1 MFELRFNNSGH
12 FAFLVGTYITK
23 CSPLLADFKCS
34 GVEKFKCSVV
44 QAANDCGFWVIFWMV
59 LLAYGLGRYAEYGDP
74 TTFDE
79 YRKRVQCDLRRK
91 SLFYCVPF
99 QTVRQIQFS
108 RPPLLVLNLK
118 TPGGGL
124 GGLRRA
130 LERTALLD
138 WQGGEY
144 ELVAVLNHVMEET
157 HYTACVRYDQSWF
170 KCDDFPLAVAKV
182 SPPIAADTDY
192 ILFYVL
198 TSGSANSFG
207 TSALLSPSRISV
219 GVGSACMSSPVSTPV
234 RPAAFT
240 PDSAP
245 RARSF
250 NRPTVDS
257 RLLTP
262 FSSVNFSHLTA
273 PRLLR
278 NIGNSCFFNSIIQ
291 CLIACSRVAPN
302 RVHFRGLLF
311 DFMSAY
317 ASEVDLQEEQLINAL
332 YEDATKRT
340 PDDAHLLKPR
350 TSGKPGLSMHDA
362 HHFLQMLLVGDSP
375 LVDNTS
381 FSIESNSVV
390 RCSCGAMGSK
400 PCVSDI
406 CLFVNVD
413 GPTLAGQLDKLL
425 LEEPVVY
432 ACDQLGDKS
441 K

>member
-1 MFELRFNNSGH
+1 M
-12 FAFLVGTYITK
+12 
-23 CSPLLADFKCS
+23 P
-34 GVEKFKCSVV
+34 
-44 QAANDCGFWVIFWMV
+44 W
-59 LLAYGLGRYAEYGDP
+59 
-74 TTFDE
+74 
-79 YRKRVQCDLRRK
+79 
-91 SLFYCVPF
+91 
-99 QTVRQIQFS
+99 
-108 RPPLLVLNLK
+108 
-118 TPGGGL
+118 PGS
-124 GGLRRA
+124 
-130 LERTALLD
+130 TSALLSLIHLAWSSKFD
-138 WQGGEY
+138 
-144 ELVAVLNHVMEET
+144 LPRPR
-157 HYTACVRYDQSWF
+157 CVICFCPVDRT
-170 KCDDFPLAVAKV
+170 LAVVARV

-198 TSGSANSFG
+198 TAGPAKSFG

-219 GVGSACMSSPVSTPV
+219 GVGSGSMSSPVSTPV
-234 RPAAFT
+234 RPSAFT

-245 RARSF
+245 RARSV

-262 FSSVNFSHLTA
+262 FSSVDFSHLTA

-340 PDDAHLLKPR
+340 PYVAHLLKPR

-390 RCSCGAMGSK
+390 RCTCGAMGSK
-400 PCVSDI
+400 PESSDI

>member
-1 MFELRFNNSGH
+1 
-12 FAFLVGTYITK
+12 
-23 CSPLLADFKCS
+23 
-34 GVEKFKCSVV
+34 
-44 QAANDCGFWVIFWMV
+44 
-59 LLAYGLGRYAEYGDP
+59 
-74 TTFDE
+74 
-79 YRKRVQCDLRRK
+79 
-91 SLFYCVPF
+91 
-99 QTVRQIQFS
+99 
-108 RPPLLVLNLK
+108 
-118 TPGGGL
+118 
-124 GGLRRA
+124 
-130 LERTALLD
+130 
-138 WQGGEY
+138 
-144 ELVAVLNHVMEET
+144 
-157 HYTACVRYDQSWF
+157 
-170 KCDDFPLAVAKV
+170 
-182 SPPIAADTDY
+182 
-192 ILFYVL
+192 
-198 TSGSANSFG
+198 
-207 TSALLSPSRISV
+207 
-219 GVGSACMSSPVSTPV
+219 MSSPVSTPV

-250 NRPTVDS
+250 NQPTADS

-262 FSSVNFSHLTA
+262 FSSVDFSHLTA

-302 RVHFRGLLF
+302 RVHFRGLLV
-311 DFMSAY
+311 DFMSAS
-317 ASEVDLQEEQLINAL
+317 ASEVELQEEQLINAL

-340 PDDAHLLKPR
+340 PYDAHLLKPR